1 MSKIELT
8 GSHRKKKLSLMRN
21 RLIIMLILLVSLFPA
36 KARNIKSEL

>member
-21 RLIIMLILLVSLFPA
+21 RLIIMLILLVSLFPGEEPG
-36 KARNIKSEL
+36 I